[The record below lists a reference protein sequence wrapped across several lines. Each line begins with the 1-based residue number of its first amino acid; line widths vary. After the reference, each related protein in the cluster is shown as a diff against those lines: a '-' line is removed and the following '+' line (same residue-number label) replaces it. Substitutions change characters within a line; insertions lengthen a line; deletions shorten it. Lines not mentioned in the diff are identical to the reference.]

1 MKFEVKD
8 RDGRTVMSTKH
19 KSCVYPAR
27 IRNQMRAAGYKLLLN
42 GKPFKKKEDFDKC

>member
-19 KSCVYPAR
+19 KSCVYPYR
-27 IRNQMRAAGYKLLLN
+27 ILNQMRASGYKLLLN
-42 GKPFKKKEDFDKC
+42 GKPFKKEDFDKC